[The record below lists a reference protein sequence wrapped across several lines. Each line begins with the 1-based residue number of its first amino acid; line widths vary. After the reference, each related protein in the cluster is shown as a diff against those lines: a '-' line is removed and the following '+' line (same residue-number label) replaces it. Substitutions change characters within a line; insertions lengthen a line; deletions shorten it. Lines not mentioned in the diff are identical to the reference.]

1 MTNLFA
7 LVVSI
12 LVSTSVM
19 AADIL
24 FVVPTGPGTTTDVM
38 ARYLAR
44 NIESVAGRTVIVE
57 NRAGG
62 DQIIGLNRART
73 SRQPTLFLGGTT
85 LHVYGHVLW
94 PDALQDLDSTMD
106 MVATVA
112 HSPIVYYTHTNSKIK
127 TLADLHEHLKQ
138 NRSLNIG
145 SDLLGVRINPESLK
159 AHYQASNTTVVLY
172 KSSGQTL
179 NDVIGAIIDVG
190 TQTPSPALIGMI
202 QQKRLTVLANSS
214 GSAIMVGDTVAP
226 PIGHNVP
233 QFVSSWFLTTARQ
246 APVDQPVLDAI
257 YQILAAPETK
267 KFLEGLMVTPANMQ
281 QAASVEYQSRYRE
294 QFRKLAERID
304 LKK

>member
-1 MTNLFA
+1 MEKIYAF
-7 LVVSI
+7 VVAI
-12 LVSTSVM
+12 LISTSAL

-24 FVVPTGPGTTTDVM
+24 FVVPTGPGTTTDTM
-38 ARYLAR
+38 ARYIAKQLEVR
-44 NIESVAGRTVIVE
+44 TGRSVIID

-112 HSPIVYYTHTNSKIK
+112 HSPIVYYTNTNSKIK
-127 TLADLHEHLKQ
+127 TLADLHDQLARNQ
-138 NRSLNIG
+138 RLTIG

-159 AHYQASNTTVVLY
+159 AHYKASNATVVLY

-179 NDVIGAIIDVG
+179 NDVIGGIVDVG

-214 GSAIMVGDTVAP
+214 GSAIMIGDTLAP
-226 PIGHNVP
+226 PIGHDVP

-246 APVDQPVLDAI
+246 APVDRPVIDAI

-281 QAASVEYQSRYRE
+281 QAASVEYQSRYRQ